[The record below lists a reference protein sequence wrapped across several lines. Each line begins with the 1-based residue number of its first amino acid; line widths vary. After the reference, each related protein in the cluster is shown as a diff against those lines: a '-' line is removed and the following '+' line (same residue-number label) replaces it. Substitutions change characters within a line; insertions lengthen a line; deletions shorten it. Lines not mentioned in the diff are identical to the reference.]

1 MPSSARPQVCYTPQ
15 NPKLDMMADMV
26 DLMII
31 VPHPDDEVFSTGGIL
46 SKMADAGK
54 PTATLTLTK
63 GGSGRTLGLCEPE
76 ELPALREKELNA
88 SLDVLGVTYRHL
100 LDFPDGSL
108 KDVPPAEIVPE
119 ISNRIDALEPKV
131 IVTFPPNGSN
141 GHYDHV
147 TTHQLVSKALEA
159 SQHQIERLYYFAS
172 DMPYS
177 GAARNNFLPPE
188 EVAAQHLA
196 PTHYLLVGETIEN
209 KLRAMGQYETQ
220 SRSVTAFM
228 RSIPRRILLESFHR
242 VYPDYPKG
250 QGSRTV
256 SWL

>member
-1 MPSSARPQVCYTPQ
+1 
-15 NPKLDMMADMV
+15 MMAFMV
-26 DLMII
+26 ELMII

-76 ELPALREKELNA
+76 DLPALREKELNA
-88 SLDVLGVTYRHL
+88 SLDVLGVTHRHL
-100 LDFPDGSL
+100 LDFPDGGL
-108 KDVPPAEIVPE
+108 KDIPETDILPEIV
-119 ISNRIDALEPKV
+119 SRIDQLQPEV
-131 IVTFPPNGSN
+131 IVTFGPNGSN
-141 GHYDHV
+141 GHYDHI
-147 TTHQLVSKALEA
+147 TTHKLVSHALEA
-159 SQHQIERLYYFAS
+159 SQHRIQRLYFFAS
-172 DMPYS
+172 DTPYS
-177 GAARNNFLPPE
+177 GTPRDDFLPPE

-196 PTHYLLVGETIEN
+196 PTHYIPVGDKIEN

-228 RSIPRRILLESFHR
+228 RNIPRRILLESFHR
-242 VYPDYPKG
+242 AYPEYPRG

>member
-1 MPSSARPQVCYTPQ
+1 
-15 NPKLDMMADMV
+15 MMAFMV
-26 DLMII
+26 ELMII

-76 ELPALREKELNA
+76 DLPALREKELNA
-88 SLDVLGVTYRHL
+88 SLDVLGVTQRHI
-100 LDFPDGSL
+100 LDFPDGRL
-108 KDVPPAEIVPE
+108 KDVPVGEIVPE
-119 ISNRIDALEPKV
+119 VSRRINALKPQA

-141 GHYDHV
+141 GHFDHV
-147 TTHQLVSKALEA
+147 TTHQLVMQALEA
-159 SQHQIERLYYFAS
+159 SQHHIQRLYYFAS
-172 DMPYS
+172 DTPYG
-177 GAARNNFLPPE
+177 GAPRDNFLPPE

-196 PTHYLLVGETIEN
+196 PTHYIPVGEHIEN
-209 KLRAMGQYETQ
+209 KLRALGQYETQ

-228 RSIPRRILLESFHR
+228 RNIPRRILMESFHR
-242 VYPDYPKG
+242 AQPEYPKG

-256 SWL
+256 TWL

>member
-1 MPSSARPQVCYTPQ
+1 
-15 NPKLDMMADMV
+15 MANMV
-26 DLMII
+26 ELMII

-46 SKMADAGK
+46 SKMADADK

-88 SLDVLGVTYRHL
+88 SLDVLGVTYRHI

-108 KDVPPAEIVPE
+108 KDVPEAKIVPE
-119 ISNRIDALEPKV
+119 ISTRIDALEPRV

-141 GHYDHV
+141 GHFDHV
-147 TTHQLVSKALEA
+147 TTHQLVMKALEA
-159 SQHQIERLYYFAS
+159 SKHSIQRLYYFAS
-172 DMPYS
+172 DKPYG
-177 GAARNNFLPPE
+177 GAPRNNFLPPE
-188 EVAAQHLA
+188 EVAAQQLA
-196 PTHYLLVGETIEN
+196 PTHYIPVGDSIEN

-228 RSIPRRILLESFHR
+228 RNIPRRIMLESFHR
-242 VYPDYPKG
+242 AQPAYPQD

-256 SWL
+256 TWL